1 MFSFFK
7 NMFKKKEEIVEQEN
21 ESEVSISIPSAI
33 EIESIEVNQDGGG
46 VKYYDNI
53 FSRNVSKL

>member
-7 NMFKKKEEIVEQEN
+7 NMFKKEEEVV
-21 ESEVSISIPSAI
+21 ESEIESEMSISIPSAI

>member
-1 MFSFFK
+1 
-7 NMFKKKEEIVEQEN
+7 MFKKKEVVEPEI
-21 ESEVSISIPSAI
+21 ESEMSISIPSAI